1 MCKLTLGKDTTIST
15 GELSMPQWMILFEVN
30 DGTQP
35 AVLADAIKSLRYQK
49 KGKFPGVYQKVGR
62 KISVVQN
69 EMTSLMDT
77 DTEFESSSLAEQITA
92 EAVKIGKNDVYEVDS
107 FRANVN
113 HFLVQKIDFKLKN
126 TNLGKFFN
134 NNGLNNLLAE
144 LDSFLSNN
152 SRLYIDSSQIGTDDG
167 VGGMI
172 IDLITNYLLNHA
184 NKNKP
189 FVFFIDE
196 AHRYTRNMN
205 SENNEFFTGL
215 TSIAREGR
223 KNGQYLM
230 LTTQNPSDVSKVLLA
245 QMGSL
250 LIHRLTHQ
258 DELNAISNFLDNG
271 TQYQIKK
278 LGQGEAVLT
287 SANLLQNVFLKINKS
302 KRKHLNDSPKL

>member
-1 MCKLTLGKDTTIST
+1 
-15 GELSMPQWMILFEVN
+15 
-30 DGTQP
+30 
-35 AVLADAIKSLRYQK
+35 
-49 KGKFPGVYQKVGR
+49 
-62 KISVVQN
+62 
-69 EMTSLMDT
+69 MTSLMDT